1 MATEGLQIKVGADV
15 KDAVGNLGKLNQV
28 LRNVGIGL
36 AAGAAGAA
44 ALALKAIVLD
54 PLIGDLKKEFS
65 DLQQNIV
72 DSIDPMRKYTTAIG
86 EVSGAV
92 VKNAASVFQLVN
104 ALQSGTLSVEQT
116 RLAQQK
122 LVKEAPAF
130 KDAFDKNGNSVK
142 NLSDVLTNTYI
153 PALIN
158 TIKINAANEIITKKL
173 KASFDAIASSG
184 ETSAL
189 QKLGNGFKNIGLVF
203 NTAGF
208 FASEAGTK
216 FKNFKEAQDALGAGN
231 IQKLLE
237 QTYKDLG
244 ISLTDFGLSLDNTGK
259 SVKDHTTKIKEY
271 KGALDGLISSYQT
284 YLKQLEIDK
293 SNTNDLIKLQ
303 SKLGTLRSSGGLTGG
318 LSNPN
323 DPSQKTTL
331 KILDPSALNDLQ
343 NVDKLNE
350 KLLNTK
356 DLINNGLNAGIDQFF
371 NAIANNQDPFKA
383 LAQSAA
389 RLVTELGAA
398 VVKAL
403 LLKVITKAISGGI
416 GGGADRALAG
426 FGKGLS
432 GGGAVRGDIMR
443 LAMFR

>member
-1 MATEGLQIKVGADV
+1 MATNGLEIKVGADV
-15 KDAVGNLGKLNQV
+15 KGAVSGINQLNQT
-28 LRNVGIGL
+28 LRNVGTGL
-36 AAGAAGAA
+36 AVGAAGFAA
-44 ALALKAIVLD
+44 IALKAIALD
-54 PLIGDLKKEFS
+54 PLINDLKNEFNE
-65 DLQQNIV
+65 LQQNIV

-92 VKNAASVFQLVN
+92 VKNAASVFQLVT
-104 ALQSGTLSVEQT
+104 ALESGKLSVEQT

-142 NLSDVLTNTYI
+142 NLSDILTNSYI

-158 TIKINAANEIITKKL
+158 TIKINAASEIITKKL
-173 KASFDAIASSG
+173 KKSFDAIASQG

-189 QKLGNGFKNIGLVF
+189 QSLVNGFKNLGLVF

-208 FASEAGTK
+208 YASQAATK
-216 FKNFKEAQDALGAGN
+216 YKNFKEAQDALTTDN
-231 IQKLLE
+231 IQALLE

-244 ISLTDFGLSLDNTGK
+244 ISLTDFGVSLDNTGK
-259 SVKDHTTKIKEY
+259 PINEHVKKLKDY
-271 KGALDGLISSYQT
+271 KGALDGLNSSYRT
-284 YLKQLEIDK
+284 YLAQLEIDK
-293 SNTNDLIKLQ
+293 SNTNDLISLQ
-303 SKLGTLRSSGGLTGG
+303 SKLNVLRGSGGLDGG
-318 LSNPN
+318 LGNPN
-323 DPSQKTTL
+323 DPSQKKSL
-331 KILDPSALNDLQ
+331 KILDPSALGDLQ
-343 NVDKLNE
+343 NIDKLNE

-356 DLINNGLNAGIDQFF
+356 DLINNGINAGIDTFF

-403 LLKVITKAISGGI
+403 ILKAVSSALGVPGADKAISGGASLKLLLR
-416 GGGADRALAG
+416 GSDQSLQLA
-426 FGKGLS
+426 
-432 GGGAVRGDIMR
+432 RGV
-443 LAMFR
+443 LG